1 MGLFTRT
8 RGAAQTVDIMNEVA
22 ANAGT
27 LGIELCDVAGNV
39 DEIAVRIKRQAEVF
53 QALRRAATDTSAGN
67 QRIASAAREARDV
80 ADRASAEISASRNT
94 ADASLASI
102 HGLVE
107 GVSGMAGEITGLREA
122 LDHVGKVAEGISVI
136 ARQTNLL
143 ALNAAIEAARAGVAG
158 RSFAVVASEVK
169 SLASK
174 TAEATQQIE
183 RTLAALGERTERLM
197 RESNANV
204 ARAND
209 AREGTRAIASVIET
223 AGTALDTFDRQAGQ
237 IAEVSEVIENEC
249 TTLAAHV
256 DEMADGVSHSAEHV
270 ESARERINGLL
281 SVSEHLIGL
290 IAGAD
295 VETQDTPFIRAVR
308 RAAKQVGES
317 FEAALAKGK
326 ISEQE
331 LFDRR
336 YEPIPGSNPPQLM
349 ARFTRFTDETLPAI
363 QEPLLGLNE
372 RITFCAVVD
381 ENGYLPTHN
390 RKFSQSPTNDPVWNA
405 AHCRNRRLFN
415 DRTGAAAGR
424 NTKPLLLQTYRRD
437 MGGGEFVVMK
447 DASAPIYVNGRHW
460 GGFRIGYRVER

>member
-8 RGAAQTVDIMNEVA
+8 RGAAQTVNIMKEVA

-27 LGIELCDVAGNV
+27 LGVELCDIAGNV
-39 DEIAVRIKRQAEVF
+39 DEIAVRIKRQADVF
-53 QALRRAATDTSAGN
+53 QALHQTATETSEGN

-80 ADRASAEISASRNT
+80 ADRASAEIAASRHT

-107 GVSGMAGEITGLREA
+107 GVSGMAGEIAGLRDA

-143 ALNAAIEAARAGVAG
+143 ALNAAIEAARAGAAG
-158 RSFAVVASEVK
+158 RSFAVVATEVK
-169 SLASK
+169 LLASK

-183 RTLAALGERTERLM
+183 HTLATLGERTERLM

-237 IAEVSEVIENEC
+237 IAQASEAIESEC
-249 TTLAAHV
+249 ATLVAHV

-270 ESARERINGLL
+270 ERARERINGLL
-281 SVSEHLIGL
+281 GVSEHLIGL
-290 IAGAD
+290 IAGSD
-295 VETQDTPFIRAVR
+295 VETEDTPFIRAVR

-317 FEAALAKGK
+317 FEAALAT
-326 ISEQE
+326 S
-331 LFDRR
+331 RSPVR
-336 YEPIPGSNPPQLM
+336 
-349 ARFTRFTDETLPAI
+349 TR
-363 QEPLLGLNE
+363 
-372 RITFCAVVD
+372 
-381 ENGYLPTHN
+381 
-390 RKFSQSPTNDPVWNA
+390 SS
-405 AHCRNRRLFN
+405 
-415 DRTGAAAGR
+415 
-424 NTKPLLLQTYRRD
+424 
-437 MGGGEFVVMK
+437 
-447 DASAPIYVNGRHW
+447 
-460 GGFRIGYRVER
+460 

>member
-8 RGAAQTVDIMNEVA
+8 RGAAQTVNVMNEVA

-27 LGIELCDVAGNV
+27 LGVELCDIAGNV
-39 DEIAVRIKRQAEVF
+39 DEIAVRIKRQADVF
-53 QALRRAATDTSAGN
+53 QALHQTATETSEGN

-80 ADRASAEISASRNT
+80 ADRASADIAASRNT

-107 GVSGMAGEITGLREA
+107 GVSGMAGEIAGLRDA

-136 ARQTNLL
+136 ARQTHLL
-143 ALNAAIEAARAGVAG
+143 ALNAAIEAARAGAAG
-158 RSFAVVASEVK
+158 RSFAVVATEVK
-169 SLASK
+169 LLASK

-183 RTLAALGERTERLM
+183 HTLATLGERTERLM

-223 AGTALDTFDRQAGQ
+223 AGAALDTFDRQAGQ
-237 IAEVSEVIENEC
+237 IAQASEAIESEC
-249 TTLAAHV
+249 ATLVAHV

-270 ESARERINGLL
+270 GRARERINGLL
-281 SVSEHLIGL
+281 GVSEHLIGL
-290 IAGAD
+290 IAGSD
-295 VETQDTPFIRAVR
+295 VETEDTPFIRAVR

-326 ISEQE
+326 ITEQA
-331 LFDRR
+331 LFDRH
-336 YEPIPGSNPPQLM
+336 YEPIPGSNPQQLM
-349 ARFTRFTDETLPAI
+349 ASFTRFTDETLPAI
-363 QEPLLGLNE
+363 QEPLLALNE
-372 RITFCAVVD
+372 RIAFCAAVD

-424 NTKPLLLQTYRRD
+424 NTQPLLLQTYRRD
-437 MGGGEFVVMK
+437 MGGGAFMVMK

-460 GGFRIGYRVER
+460 GGFRIAYRVGR

>member
-8 RGAAQTVDIMNEVA
+8 RGAAQTVNIMNEVA
-22 ANAGT
+22 TNAGT
-27 LGIELCDVAGNV
+27 LGVELCDVAGNV
-39 DEIAVRIKRQAEVF
+39 DEISVRIKRQAEVF
-53 QALRRAATDTSAGN
+53 QELRRAATDTSAGN

-107 GVSGMAGEITGLREA
+107 GVSGMAGEIAGLREA

-143 ALNAAIEAARAGVAG
+143 ALNAAIEAARAGGAG

-169 SLASK
+169 LLASK

-209 AREGTRAIASVIET
+209 AREGTRAIANVIET

-237 IAEVSEVIENEC
+237 IAEVSEAIENEC

-290 IAGAD
+290 IAEAD
-295 VETQDTPFIRAVR
+295 VETEDTPFIRAVR
-308 RAAKQVGES
+308 RAAKQVEES

-372 RITFCAVVD
+372 RIIFCAAVD

-460 GGFRIGYRVER
+460 GGFRIAYRVAR